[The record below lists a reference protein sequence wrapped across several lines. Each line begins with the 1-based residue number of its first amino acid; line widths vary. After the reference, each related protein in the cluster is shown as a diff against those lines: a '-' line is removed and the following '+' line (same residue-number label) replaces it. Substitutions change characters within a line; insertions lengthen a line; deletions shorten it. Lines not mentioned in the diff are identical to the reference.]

1 MSSPADDPL
10 PRKGIVLGGGGFQSA
25 GATHFVLALIDLDAA
40 RPVAEPV
47 PTAFLPHG
55 FALHPTS
62 FDRVAVFEK
71 HGPGACEVDLR
82 ARAVVRAIPTTAARS
97 YYGHGAYAPDGATL
111 YATETVRADRRGVLV
126 ARDAATLAEL
136 GEVPTHGLA
145 PHDCALIEEGRVMV
159 VANGGGAVGDDKNP
173 PCVTWVELSSG
184 RLLDRMTLASPRYN
198 AGHFALSPRGD
209 LALVS
214 APRDGLARPEQH
226 RGALTLRPA
235 GGSARTVEDPARVVD
250 RMLGET
256 LSVAFAGEVV
266 VATSPSGDMVSFW
279 RVDGTCLG
287 AMAMRTP
294 RGVAVTLDGSALL
307 VSHLTDGAPRL
318 TAFDPTSFAP
328 TGLFV
333 APSFMTGSHLAV
345 R

>member
-235 GGSARTVEDPARVVD
+235 AVPRAPWRPPCAWWSGC
-250 RMLGET
+250 
-256 LSVAFAGEVV
+256 SVRP
-266 VATSPSGDMVSFW
+266 SPSRSRGRSW
-279 RVDGTCLG
+279 SR
-287 AMAMRTP
+287 RTP
-294 RGVAVTLDGSALL
+294 SETSCRSGAWTARAWARWRCARRGAW
-307 VSHLTDGAPRL
+307 R
-318 TAFDPTSFAP
+318 
-328 TGLFV
+328 
-333 APSFMTGSHLAV
+333 
-345 R
+345 